1 MTVFRTD
8 QFVLSNDMD
17 VVAVETSECDR
28 SSSSSSSLRTNLN
41 ETNAVTVVEGA
52 KMDQLKSEKPIES
65 DKLEIPTN
73 ANTVTTV
80 SEDVNID
87 LTLPHAN
94 IVNMDEMN
102 NVAGGVVECV
112 VKSKPEPNVND
123 SLTNQTMTNIAAME
137 NVKMEDSKKVEIDSN
152 HRTIETNTLLDASLN
167 ENKTNLLENVKT
179 EDLTKIE
186 TDSNRT
192 VKMDAS
198 IDADSEGTKIVVLE
212 NFQLDNRID
221 AIPKESIKTDTS
233 TNSNVGE
240 TKIVILDDFKM
251 DNSVNGTC
259 SYETANTTKAS
270 MESIISEDKKIAIQ
284 QNPKTETS
292 TAAESTSIGINT
304 TTLQNSQKIT
314 SINIDP
320 NAIDSS
326 LSESTTKV
334 SVAKSESAKT
344 DLAMAEKINSVE
356 MDTSTADNSET
367 VITASIEKITSN
379 GAHCSIERNMGENTA
394 IVENAID
401 STEMDTLSTKSVK
414 ILSDVRL
421 HTSPPPPPSNESTV
435 LQTADVEE
443 EEEEVQKKQF
453 LNVSYIFSKLWD
465 FINDDI
471 FFKVRIYQNM
481 LNFIQRKKHL
491 KNYNVGF
498 FI

>member
-28 SSSSSSSLRTNLN
+28 SSSSSSLRTNLN

-87 LTLPHAN
+87 LTSPHAS
-94 IVNMDEMN
+94 IVNMDETN
-102 NVAGGVVECV
+102 NVAGVVECV
-112 VKSKPEPNVND
+112 VKRKPEPNVND

-233 TNSNVGE
+233 TNSNDVGE

-292 TAAESTSIGINT
+292 TAGESTSIGINT

-367 VITASIEKITSN
+367 VITAPIEKITSN

-401 STEMDTLSTKSVK
+401 STEMDALSSKSVK

-421 HTSPPPPPSNESTV
+421 HTSSPPPPPSTV
-435 LQTADVEE
+435 LQTADVEEEE

-453 LNVSYIFSKLWD
+453 LNVSYITNKK
-465 FINDDI
+465 NI
-471 FFKVRIYQNM
+471 FF
-481 LNFIQRKKHL
+481 LNYGIS
-491 KNYNVGF
+491 
-498 FI
+498 